1 MSVILGRPVGN
12 DARALFAACMIG
24 EKTSRLAGENM
35 TSRKRSARQRQ
46 IAEFKAQAGGLDDVF
61 AREAHRRDELDER
74 KNLAR
79 RNRACE
85 SKMRY
90 SSRSEAQDAIAAC
103 AARGRGGLRC
113 YRCQYCGGWHLT
125 SHPRD

>member
-1 MSVILGRPVGN
+1 
-12 DARALFAACMIG
+12 
-24 EKTSRLAGENM
+24 M
-35 TSRKRSARQRQ
+35 TSRKRSARQKQ

-74 KNLAR
+74 KDLAR

-90 SSRSEAQDAIAAC
+90 SSRSEAEGAIAAC